1 MQENTVIAGEILAAG
16 ERVALRRM
24 TFEDCADVIRFRNA
38 DRVRMNYIFRTRI
51 TLEEEQIYYNDSVAS
66 GSVLH
71 LMILEKEKGMRPVGC
86 VVFNDMQTY
95 LQAPDEIAV
104 ETGFFIG
111 EDDATGKGYAAE
123 AMALA
128 LGYVFEQCGVRRVCA
143 RLFTFNLASMKSFLR
158 VGMQVDSF
166 LPDVVCS
173 DKTTGD
179 MYLMSVTRQ
188 AFRELCRDSRTLPG
202 RLFPYTART
211 EVSFVIPCYR
221 SAATLPGV
229 VREIDE
235 TMEKAGIPAYEIIM
249 VNDASPDDTWQC
261 IQGLCAEGGRRTG
274 IDFARNFGQHSALMA
289 GIRASSG
296 EIIVCLDDDGQTPP
310 SEATKLIEAVRG
322 GADAAYARYDHK
334 MHSAFRNL
342 GTWLN
347 ETMARVMIGKPKDL
361 YVSSYFAMRRFVA
374 DEVMRYENSYPY
386 LIGLILRATSNI
398 VNVPVGHKERQ
409 SGQSG
414 YNFIRLLALW
424 MNGFTSFSVMPLRF
438 STWAGSILA
447 VLGFIYGVYTIIKK
461 LVNPAVPAG
470 FSALMC
476 MIVFLGGVIMLI
488 LGLTGEYIGRTYIT
502 VNRAPQYVIRSR
514 VDADP
519 FAVRGKDECTA
530 GAAETEDLAGTAS
543 ADDEA
548 ADAAAQTAADS
559 EPAGTESKE

>member
-1 MQENTVIAGEILAAG
+1 MNLENMVSTADILASG

-24 TFEDCADVIRFRNA
+24 TIADCADVIRFRNA

-51 TLEEEQIYYNDSVAS
+51 TLEEEEAYFRDSVES
-66 GSVLH
+66 GNVLH
-71 LMILEKEKGMRPVGC
+71 LMILEKERNMRPVGC
-86 VVFNDMQTY
+86 VVFNDMKTY
-95 LQAPDEIAV
+95 MQAPDEIAV

-111 EDDATGKGYAAE
+111 EEDATGKGYAAE

-128 LGYVFEQCGVRRVCA
+128 LDYVFEQCGVRRVCA
-143 RLFTFNLASMKSFLR
+143 RLFTYNLASLKSFLH
-158 VGMQVDSF
+158 VGMRVDSY
-166 LPDVVCS
+166 LPDVICS
-173 DKTTGD
+173 DKTTAD
-179 MYLMSVTRQ
+179 MYIMSVTRQ
-188 AFRELCRDSRTLPG
+188 DFRALCRDADSLPG
-202 RLFPYTART
+202 RLFPYIARM

-221 SAATLPGV
+221 SAATLPDV
-229 VREIDE
+229 VHQIDG
-235 TMEKAGIPAYEIIM
+235 TMAQNGISAYEIIM

-261 IQGLCAEGGRRTG
+261 IQELCAEGGRRTG

-289 GIRASSG
+289 GIRASAG
-296 EIIVCLDDDGQTPP
+296 DIVVCLDDDGQTPP
-310 SEATKLIEAVRG
+310 SEAPKLIEAVRG

-374 DEVMRYENSYPY
+374 DEVLRYENSYPY

-398 VNVPVGHKERQ
+398 VNVTVEHKERA
-409 SGQSG
+409 SGRSG
-414 YNFIRLLALW
+414 YNFVRLLALW
-424 MNGFTSFSVMPLRF
+424 MNGFTSFSVMPLRL

-476 MIVFLGGVIMLI
+476 MIVFLGGVVMLI

-519 FAVRGKDECTA
+519 FAVSGHV
-530 GAAETEDLAGTAS
+530 S
-543 ADDEA
+543 AEA
-548 ADAAAQTAADS
+548 AGNDENGGNDTPASVPAEGPDS
-559 EPAGTESKE
+559 REENAENKE